1 MFLNLRRKIYH
12 MKYPN
17 PYFILLT
24 LLMAAPLYLAGQ
36 TDSMSSD
43 AKSKYMRPND
53 QIITDDMLNAYP
65 AYNGSDLGLTY
76 SNKKSTFKIW
86 SPTAKEARLF
96 LYDKG
101 WGGDTLLIKNMKKG
115 KRGTWSTDLSGDQ
128 EGQFYAFQVLV
139 DTTWLAETPDPYAVA
154 AGVNGHRAMVV
165 DLAKTN
171 PEGWDHDQRPPLNS
185 ISEIVLYELHLR
197 DISMHP
203 SSGIQHKGKYLGLAE
218 TGTHTKSG
226 TMTGLDHIKDLGVTH
241 VHLLPVFDYASV
253 DESALQVPQ
262 YNWGYDPQNYN
273 IPEGSYATD
282 PFDGRVRIRE
292 FKQMVKSLH
301 ENGLRVVMDVVYNHT
316 SSTEGSVFNN
326 LVPKYYYRLNDHGGY
341 SNASGCGN
349 ETASERPMMRKFML
363 ESMLYWVKE
372 YHVDG
377 FRVDLMGI
385 HDIKTMN
392 LIADELHKID
402 PTIFIYG
409 EGWTAGDSPYD
420 AQERAVKTNTWK
432 LHGTAV
438 FCDEFRDG
446 VKGNVFAK
454 NAKGFASGETGLQE
468 SVKFGIVG
476 AVAHPQV
483 DNKKVNYSQYP
494 WSNTPLQCINY
505 VSCHDNHTLY
515 DRLRNS
521 CQGEPDEELV
531 KIIKIAQTLVFTS
544 QGIPFLLAGEEFTRT
559 KFGVEN
565 SFEAGDEINQI
576 DWKRKEQF
584 GELNEYFKALIQLR
598 KHHPAF
604 RMAKKEDVQAH
615 LKFLDIPND
624 NILGY
629 EITDHANGDSWKRIL
644 LIFNTNKTGKQV
656 TIPEGDWTLIAVN
669 GRIDESGLGN
679 ITGPKANLQPR
690 SVLILAEEN

>member
-1 MFLNLRRKIYH
+1 
-12 MKYPN
+12 
-17 PYFILLT
+17 
-24 LLMAAPLYLAGQ
+24 
-36 TDSMSSD
+36 
-43 AKSKYMRPND
+43 MRAND
-53 QIITDDMLNAYP
+53 QVITDDTLNAYP
-65 AYNGSDLGLTY
+65 VYKGHDLGLTY
-76 SNKKSTFKIW
+76 SSRKSKFKIW
-86 SPTAKEARLF
+86 SPPAKEVRLF

-115 KRGTWSTDLSGDQ
+115 KQGTWSATLRGDQ
-128 EGQFYAFQVLV
+128 EGRFYAFQVLI
-139 DTTWLAETPDPYAVA
+139 DTTWLAETPDPYARA
-154 AGVNGHRAMVV
+154 TGVNGHRAMVV
-165 DLAKTN
+165 DLTKTN
-171 PEGWDHDQRPPLNS
+171 PEGWEHDQRPPLKS
-185 ISEIVLYELHLR
+185 FADISLYELHLR
-197 DISMHP
+197 DISVHP
-203 SSGIQHKGKYLGLAE
+203 SSGIEHKGKYLGLAE
-218 TGTHTKSG
+218 TGTHTRSG
-226 TMTGLDHIKDLGVTH
+226 TSTGLDHIKDLGVTH

-253 DESALQVPQ
+253 DESALNLRQ

-273 IPEGSYATD
+273 VPEGSYASD
-282 PFDGRVRIRE
+282 PYDGRVRIRE
-292 FKQMVKSLH
+292 FKQMVKALH
-301 ENGLRVVMDVVYNHT
+301 DNGLRVVMDVVYNHT
-316 SSTEGSVFNN
+316 ASTEGSVFTN
-326 LVPKYYYRLNDHGGY
+326 LVPMYYYRWNDHGDY

-363 ESMLYWVKE
+363 ESMRYWVEE

-385 HDIKTMN
+385 HDIETMN

-420 AQERAVKTNTWK
+420 AQERALKTNTWK
-432 LHGTAV
+432 LHGIAA

-446 VKGNVFAK
+446 VKGHVFTR
-454 NAKGFASGETGLQE
+454 NAKGFASGETGLAE
-468 SVKFGIVG
+468 SVKFGIAG
-476 AVAHPQV
+476 AINHPQV
-483 DNKKVNYSQYP
+483 DYKKVNYSKSP

-531 KIIKIAQTLVFTS
+531 KIIKMAQTLVFTS
-544 QGIPFLLAGEEFTRT
+544 QGIPFLQAGEEFTRT

-584 GELNEYFKALIQLR
+584 QDLYEYHKALIQLR
-598 KHHPAF
+598 KNHPAF

-615 LKFLDIPND
+615 LEFLEFPYESI
-624 NILGY
+624 IGY
-629 EITDHANGDSWKRIL
+629 MLKDHANGDSWKRIL
-644 LIFNTNKTGKQV
+644 LIFNANKTGKQV
-656 TIPEGDWTLIAVN
+656 TIPKGKWKMIAVN
-669 GRIDESGLGN
+669 GRIDEGGFGY
-679 ITGPKANLQPR
+679 ITGPKANLKPR